1 MKKKFLILSL
11 IMMLII
17 TLLSVTATAATYSFT
32 VSMTANNSRVTAGS
46 EVLITVKLSNLN
58 VGENGINSFSAYLSY
73 DTNVFET
80 LTDSSVD
87 GISGWVPNYTTGTGK
102 VSLYRPTFLKT
113 DEEIMQISLKT
124 KAGLTDGTQG
134 EVKLSTIIVSNST
147 DEIMASPVST
157 SITIGSATQ
166 VDPVQTQNQTITPIP
181 ANVQIQ
187 PANLTPVPTNNTVAP
202 ANNTVPT
209 PTPANNTTIPTQNQI
224 RVANESGK
232 DMPYAG
238 TESEDLAKIIIGVIL
253 IGLVLYIKIQ
263 RMDKEV

>member
-1 MKKKFLILSL
+1 
-11 IMMLII
+11 
-17 TLLSVTATAATYSFT
+17 
-32 VSMTANNSRVTAGS
+32 
-46 EVLITVKLSNLN
+46 
-58 VGENGINSFSAYLSY
+58 
-73 DTNVFET
+73 
-80 LTDSSVD
+80 
-87 GISGWVPNYTTGTGK
+87 
-102 VSLYRPTFLKT
+102 
-113 DEEIMQISLKT
+113 
-124 KAGLTDGTQG
+124 
-134 EVKLSTIIVSNST
+134 
-147 DEIMASPVST
+147 MASPVST

-202 ANNTVPT
+202 ANNTVINP
-209 PTPANNTTIPTQNQI
+209 PAPANNTTIPTQNQI